1 MLKFKEEK
9 VFVMQALTKP
19 SWVRT
24 RLPSG
29 GQYPQVKAILR
40 RHRLH
45 TVCEE
50 ALCPNLGECW
60 GGGTA
65 TIMILGD
72 ICTRACRFCA
82 VKSGNPNRLVDINEP
97 TNVAKAVREMGL
109 KYVVLTSVC
118 RDDLDD
124 GGASIYAETV
134 RAIKNYAGDVLV
146 EVLIPD
152 FGGDRD
158 ALEKVVKAAPDV
170 VAHNIETIRRL
181 TPVVRDR
188 RASYE
193 QSLSV
198 LRMVK
203 DINPLT
209 FTKSSI
215 MVGLGETPDE
225 VVEAMKDLRSV
236 GVDFITV
243 GQYLR
248 PTLSHIPVAEY
259 VHPAVFE
266 YYRSEALKM
275 GFRYAACGPLVRS
288 SYKAGEFYIS
298 SILRG

>member
-82 VKSGNPNRLVDINEP
+82 VKSGNPNRLVDVNEP

-124 GGASIYAETV
+124 GGASIYADTV

>member
-82 VKSGNPNRLVDINEP
+82 VKSGNPNRLVDVNEP

-203 DINPLT
+203 DINPLI

>member
-203 DINPLT
+203 DINPLI

>member
-203 DINPLT
+203 DINPLI

-259 VHPAVFE
+259 VHPTVFE

>member
-82 VKSGNPNRLVDINEP
+82 VKSGNPNRLVDVNEP

-124 GGASIYAETV
+124 GGASIYADTV

-288 SYKAGEFYIS
+288 SYKAGDFYIS